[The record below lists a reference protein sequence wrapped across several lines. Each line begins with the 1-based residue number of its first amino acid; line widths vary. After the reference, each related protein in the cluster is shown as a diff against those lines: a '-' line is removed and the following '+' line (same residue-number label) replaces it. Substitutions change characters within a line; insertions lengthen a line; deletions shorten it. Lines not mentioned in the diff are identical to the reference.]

1 MITGVGV
8 DIVEKERIERIFLKY
23 GTKFIGK
30 ILSIREIKEFN
41 KLKTQRLK
49 IKYLSNIMYVMTEHS
64 SQIGK
69 NYKQNFKIVLKVNL
83 IFIDLK
89 PELKAT
95 VYSTLYLMCIR
106 NAWISIRLMNDKK
119 WAIECLE
126 LSKEYSEYSNI
137 AIKERLIRILLKRN
151 KLFISRNNKGK
162 SHRRRWI
169 DFLDKNNLKSKGH
182 VSEGWNGIFLEDGID
197 TVEILPDGR
206 YPSRNDF
213 NLLDFYND
221 SFCEV
226 VLSSEYDIK
235 RSPYGAF
242 DSEKEWRPFLCC
254 VIPQIVIFNNYDDYL
269 RAEGFDLFDDVLDTS
284 FYKTDDLDKKF
295 EIIKSNLKIIEND
308 LIVDNRFRDDI
319 WLRLKSNQNILFTG
333 WKSYFYKKI
342 DEFKNV

>member
-1 MITGVGV
+1 MHNVINNIIDDSYEKLLLDEMPVTIEYGIVKDYSELLSNSINQLRESDKKRVIVIKVGEMFDVIMVNKITKELQKNFPDKEFILLV
-8 DIVEKERIERIFLKY
+8 DDYRELDLDF
-23 GTKFIGK
+23 KFIKSMAGWCIVLHHAK
-30 ILSIREIKEFN
+30 DRDGEDMI
-41 KLKTQRLK
+41 
-49 IKYLSNIMYVMTEHS
+49 
-64 SQIGK
+64 
-69 NYKQNFKIVLKVNL
+69 NFKN
-83 IFIDLK
+83 ID
-89 PELKAT
+89 
-95 VYSTLYLMCIR
+95 
-106 NAWISIRLMNDKK
+106 NHH
-119 WAIECLE
+119 
-126 LSKEYSEYSNI
+126 
-137 AIKERLIRILLKRN
+137 RN
-151 KLFISRNNKGK
+151 KLFLSRNNKGK
-162 SHRRRWI
+162 HHRREWVK
-169 DFLDKNNLKSKGH
+169 FLEDNNLKEKGY

-213 NLLDFYND
+213 SLLDFYND

-235 RSPYGAF
+235 KWSYYGAF

-254 VIPQIVIFNNYDDYL
+254 VIPQIVIFKNYDDYL

-319 WLRLKSNQNILFTG
+319 WLRLKSNQDRLFDG
-333 WKSYFYKKI
+333 WGNYFYKKI

>member
-1 MITGVGV
+1 MHNVINDIIDDSYEKLLLDEMPVVIEYATTKDYSELLSVCINQLRESDKKRVIVIKVGEMFDVIVVNEITKVLQKNFSDKEFILLV
-8 DIVEKERIERIFLKY
+8 DDYRELDLDF
-23 GTKFIGK
+23 KFIKSMAGWC
-30 ILSIREIKEFN
+30 
-41 KLKTQRLK
+41 
-49 IKYLSNIMYVMTEHS
+49 
-64 SQIGK
+64 
-69 NYKQNFKIVLKVNL
+69 IVLHHAEEHDGEEMKT
-83 IFIDLK
+83 FKSIDNH
-89 PELKAT
+89 
-95 VYSTLYLMCIR
+95 R
-106 NAWISIRLMNDKK
+106 
-119 WAIECLE
+119 
-126 LSKEYSEYSNI
+126 
-137 AIKERLIRILLKRN
+137 RN
-151 KLFISRNNKGK
+151 KLFLSRNNKGK
-162 SHRRRWI
+162 HHRREWVK
-169 DFLDKNNLKSKGH
+169 FLEDNNLKEKGY

-213 NLLDFYND
+213 SLLDFYND

-235 RSPYGAF
+235 KWSYYGAF

-254 VIPQIVIFNNYDDYL
+254 VIPQIVIFKNYDDYL

-319 WLRLKSNQNILFTG
+319 WLRLKSNQDRLFDG
-333 WKSYFYKKI
+333 WGNYFYKKI

>member
-1 MITGVGV
+1 MHNVINDIIDDSYEKLLLDEMPVVIEYATTKDYSELLSVCINQLRESDKKRVIVIKVGEMFDVIVVNEITKVLQKNFSDKEFILLV
-8 DIVEKERIERIFLKY
+8 DDYRELDLDF
-23 GTKFIGK
+23 KFIKSMAGWC
-30 ILSIREIKEFN
+30 
-41 KLKTQRLK
+41 
-49 IKYLSNIMYVMTEHS
+49 
-64 SQIGK
+64 
-69 NYKQNFKIVLKVNL
+69 IVLHHAEEHDGEEMKT
-83 IFIDLK
+83 FKSIDNH
-89 PELKAT
+89 
-95 VYSTLYLMCIR
+95 R
-106 NAWISIRLMNDKK
+106 
-119 WAIECLE
+119 
-126 LSKEYSEYSNI
+126 
-137 AIKERLIRILLKRN
+137 RN
-151 KLFISRNNKGK
+151 KLFLSRNNKGK
-162 SHRRRWI
+162 HHRREWVK
-169 DFLDKNNLKSKGH
+169 FLEDNNLKERGY

-213 NLLDFYND
+213 SLLDFYND

-235 RSPYGAF
+235 KWSYYGAF

-254 VIPQIVIFNNYDDYL
+254 VIPQIVIFKNYDDYL

-319 WLRLKSNQNILFTG
+319 WLRLKSNQDRLFDG
-333 WKSYFYKKI
+333 WGNYFYKKI

>member
-1 MITGVGV
+1 MHNVINNIIDDSYEKLLLDEMPVIIEYGIAKDYSELLSVCINQLRESDKKKVIVIKVGELFDVIVVNEITKVLQKNFPDKEFILLV
-8 DIVEKERIERIFLKY
+8 DDYRELDLDF
-23 GTKFIGK
+23 KFIKSMAGWC
-30 ILSIREIKEFN
+30 
-41 KLKTQRLK
+41 
-49 IKYLSNIMYVMTEHS
+49 
-64 SQIGK
+64 
-69 NYKQNFKIVLKVNL
+69 IVLHHAKEHDGEEMKT
-83 IFIDLK
+83 FKSIDNH
-89 PELKAT
+89 
-95 VYSTLYLMCIR
+95 R
-106 NAWISIRLMNDKK
+106 
-119 WAIECLE
+119 
-126 LSKEYSEYSNI
+126 
-137 AIKERLIRILLKRN
+137 RN
-151 KLFISRNNKGK
+151 KLFLSRNNKGK
-162 SHRRRWI
+162 HHRREWVK
-169 DFLDKNNLKSKGH
+169 FLEDNNLKQKGY

-197 TVEILPDGR
+197 TVETLPDGR

-213 NLLDFYND
+213 SLLDFYND

-235 RSPYGAF
+235 GWPHYGAF

-333 WKSYFYKKI
+333 WKDYFYRKV
-342 DEFKNV
+342 DGFKNV

>member
-1 MITGVGV
+1 MHNVINNIIDDSYEKLLFDNMPIAIGDDSRVLDYSELLSTATNQLKESDKKKVIVIKVGEMFDVIVVNEIT
-8 DIVEKERIERIFLKY
+8 KELHKRFSDKEFILLVNDYRELDLDF
-23 GTKFIGK
+23 KFIKSMAGWC
-30 ILSIREIKEFN
+30 
-41 KLKTQRLK
+41 
-49 IKYLSNIMYVMTEHS
+49 
-64 SQIGK
+64 
-69 NYKQNFKIVLKVNL
+69 IVLHHAREQDGWDMKT
-83 IFIDLK
+83 FGSID
-89 PELKAT
+89 
-95 VYSTLYLMCIR
+95 
-106 NAWISIRLMNDKK
+106 NH
-119 WAIECLE
+119 
-126 LSKEYSEYSNI
+126 
-137 AIKERLIRILLKRN
+137 KRN

-213 NLLDFYND
+213 SLLDFYND

>member
-1 MITGVGV
+1 MHNVINDIIDDSYEKLLLDEMPVVIEYATTKDYSELLSVCINQLRESDKKRVIVIKVGEMFDVIVVNEITKVLQKNFSDKEFILLV
-8 DIVEKERIERIFLKY
+8 DDYRELDLDF
-23 GTKFIGK
+23 KFIKSMAGWCIVLHHAK
-30 ILSIREIKEFN
+30 DRDGEDMI
-41 KLKTQRLK
+41 
-49 IKYLSNIMYVMTEHS
+49 
-64 SQIGK
+64 
-69 NYKQNFKIVLKVNL
+69 NFKN
-83 IFIDLK
+83 ID
-89 PELKAT
+89 
-95 VYSTLYLMCIR
+95 
-106 NAWISIRLMNDKK
+106 NHH
-119 WAIECLE
+119 
-126 LSKEYSEYSNI
+126 
-137 AIKERLIRILLKRN
+137 RN
-151 KLFISRNNKGK
+151 KLFLSRNNKGK
-162 SHRRRWI
+162 HHRREWVK
-169 DFLDKNNLKSKGH
+169 FLEDNNLKEKGY

-213 NLLDFYND
+213 SLLDFYND

-235 RSPYGAF
+235 KWSYYGAF

-254 VIPQIVIFNNYDDYL
+254 VIPQIVIFKNYDDYL

-319 WLRLKSNQNILFTG
+319 WLRLKSNQDRLFDG
-333 WKSYFYKKI
+333 WGNYFYKKI

>member
-1 MITGVGV
+1 MHNVINNIIDDSYEKLLLDEMPVTIEYGIVKDYSELLSNSINQLRESDKKRVIVIKVGEMFDVIMVNKITKELQKNFPDKEFILLV
-8 DIVEKERIERIFLKY
+8 DDYRELDLDF
-23 GTKFIGK
+23 KFIKSMAGWC
-30 ILSIREIKEFN
+30 
-41 KLKTQRLK
+41 
-49 IKYLSNIMYVMTEHS
+49 
-64 SQIGK
+64 
-69 NYKQNFKIVLKVNL
+69 IVLHHAEEHDGEEMKT
-83 IFIDLK
+83 FKSIDNH
-89 PELKAT
+89 
-95 VYSTLYLMCIR
+95 R
-106 NAWISIRLMNDKK
+106 
-119 WAIECLE
+119 
-126 LSKEYSEYSNI
+126 
-137 AIKERLIRILLKRN
+137 RN
-151 KLFISRNNKGK
+151 KLFLSRNNKGK
-162 SHRRRWI
+162 HHRREWVK
-169 DFLDKNNLKSKGH
+169 FLEDNNLKEKGY

-213 NLLDFYND
+213 SLLDFYND

-235 RSPYGAF
+235 KWSYYGAF

-254 VIPQIVIFNNYDDYL
+254 VIPQIVIFKNYDDYL

-319 WLRLKSNQNILFTG
+319 WLRLKSNQDRLFDG
-333 WKSYFYKKI
+333 WENYFYKKI